1 MNRSWVR
8 FPQAAQKRPPLQG
21 WALSSMYEAWAEC
34 AGERAVG
41 LGVPSCGRT
50 WLRVP
55 RAGPRTLPLS
65 RPGCLVCPWAAAR
78 PRAVRAASFAR
89 CVVSKPGQALPPPTG
104 TAAWPSGSLR
114 TGAGG
119 VFLYEAF
126 WWRVADVSDP
136 RVAKFPRL
144 VVVRSRF
151 VVVWC
156 SKCRPPRRKMLKMGC

>member
-55 RAGPRTLPLS
+55 RAGLRTLPLS

-78 PRAVRAASFAR
+78 LLAVRAASFAR
-89 CVVSKPGQALPPPTG
+89 RVGSLSGQALPPPTG
-104 TAAWPSGSLR
+104 IAAWPSGSLALVLVGFLGYR
-114 TGAGG
+114 TKRVGFVVTFRLVGAG
-119 VFLYEAF
+119 
-126 WWRVADVSDP
+126 
-136 RVAKFPRL
+136 KL
-144 VVVRSRF
+144 V
-151 VVVWC
+151 
-156 SKCRPPRRKMLKMGC
+156 L